1 VKIWHSELHLL
12 TGAYAVDALEPAE
25 SDAFE
30 RHLIGC
36 GPCAT
41 ETRGLRETAARLAI
55 GVTLPPPP
63 AMRQRVMAATYQ
75 IRQLPPATSPL
86 PHGQHGQ
93 PGRPGRLRR
102 PGRPGRPR
110 RPRLGIAVAAG
121 VATISLIAVIVL
133 GAAQVRTTHQLD
145 TARAVAAVLAAPDA
159 RTTSRPA
166 DGGTVTVIVSRARH
180 AAVVT
185 TAGLPSLPPAKVY
198 QLWLLAPAGA
208 RSAGLLATAQDS
220 RTGPLLATGVAAGDQ
235 FGITVEPAGGTTH
248 PTTTPLVVLPLPT

>member
-1 VKIWHSELHLL
+1 MRIWHSELHLL

-25 SDAFE
+25 SDTFE
-30 RHLIGC
+30 RHLIRC

-41 ETRGLRETAARLAI
+41 EIRGLRETAARLAI

-63 AMRQRVMAATYQ
+63 VLRQRVMDATYQ

-93 PGRPGRLRR
+93 PGRPG
-102 PGRPGRPR
+102 

-159 RTTSRPA
+159 RTASRSA

-180 AAVVT
+180 EAVVT
-185 TAGLPSLPPAKVY
+185 TAGLPSLPPTKVY
-198 QLWLLAPAGA
+198 QLWLLAPAGV
-208 RSAGLLATAQDS
+208 RSAGLLATAQDG
-220 RTGPLLATGVAAGDQ
+220 RTAAQLATGVGAGDQ
-235 FGITVEPAGGTTH
+235 FGITVEPAGGTSH
-248 PTTTPLVVLPLPT
+248 PTSTPLVVMPLPT